1 MCSVVYWD
9 IEQDC
14 SFYKRFIS
22 DNKTV
27 GVQTDAVPVSSGNGT
42 EEIQGYGAEWVP
54 QKMAT

>member
-42 EEIQGYGAEWVP
+42 EEI
-54 QKMAT
+54 